1 MRKTKDFENDMRL
14 ILENQSA
21 FCSFEKKKSEIKDT
35 EGIEK
40 APRLSAQFSCSFSN

>member
-21 FCSFEKKKSEIKDT
+21 FCSFEKKSEIKDT

-40 APRLSAQFSCSFSN
+40 KRRD